1 MKELDGGITPLP
13 TRPRPV
19 GPRATAAWLSSR
31 GLYAS
36 PSSAWDVTVG
46 LDDDARKPSA
56 HLHIALDAIEW
67 GFRFE
72 REGRTSWIRVM
83 NAPCV
88 HECDDFDLLRKTP
101 HLRNLPS
108 LVRYLEDRFG
118 IWFRRAHANVRTS
131 LPNAEDKVRLWV
143 VASL

>member
-1 MKELDGGITPLP
+1 MKELDGGLTPFP
-13 TRPRPV
+13 ARPRPV
-19 GPRATAAWLSSR
+19 GPRATAAWLSAR
-31 GLYAS
+31 GLYAA
-36 PSSAWDVTVG
+36 PTTTWDVTIG
-46 LDDDARKPSA
+46 LDNDAKNPTA

-72 REGRTSWIRVM
+72 REGKTSWIRVL
-83 NAPCV
+83 NVPCV
-88 HECDDFDLLRKTP
+88 HESDEFELLPKTP

-108 LVRYLEDRFG
+108 LVRSIEDRFG

-131 LPNAEDKVRLWV
+131 LPNAEDKIRLWV